1 MENIFLSDKFWSSV
15 KRKNLPD
22 LLELVFEQAGLED
35 AAEIARNTNAMT
47 AAAMQRM
54 KDAMGAVEVD
64 EPETT
69 EEDVTVEEEDETELT
84 YEDEASDKLTV
95 GDIKALVA
103 TGKKKSIKAA
113 KKALKE
119 QFGKDHPQYKEL
131 KKLIKEA

>member
-22 LLELVFEQAGLED
+22 LLELVFEQAGFED

-69 EEDVTVEEEDETELT
+69 EEDETELT

-103 TGKKKSIKAA
+103 TGKKKNIKAA